1 MRSREMKQGI
11 RFGVDMGQDIVPVGA
26 RQRREFI
33 TQQGR
38 KLPGFGIRESSQAVE
53 ENIPEEVRQGVNQ
66 GISQGRD
73 VLREVEVN
81 KVLGIR

>member
-1 MRSREMKQGI
+1 MRSRQMKEGI
-11 RFGVDMGQDIVPVGA
+11 RFGADMGQDIVPIGA

-38 KLPGFGIRESSQAVE
+38 KLPGYGIRETTQAVD
-53 ENIPEEVRQGVNQ
+53 ENIPEEVKQGVSQ
-66 GISQGRD
+66 GIGAGRD

-81 KVLGIR
+81 KLLGVP